1 MIIDINTIIEEKK
14 MNLKKK
20 IEKLNNSGIY
30 PKLAVIVASDD
41 EASKIYIK
49 NKKKICDELGI
60 LQEEYSFISSTS

>member
-30 PKLAVIVASDD
+30 TKLDVNV
-41 EASKIYIK
+41 
-49 NKKKICDELGI
+49 
-60 LQEEYSFISSTS
+60 Q

>member
-49 NKKKICDELGI
+49 NK
-60 LQEEYSFISSTS
+60 QEVTV